1 MPAFLGLMVSWL
13 LRVVV
18 VKFLIMAAVVALLVE
33 LVPVVAGLIA
43 PFIGTP
49 ALSSAF
55 SSISPGVWWFLDFCR
70 LDIGVPAMLAA
81 WVTRFIIRRIPF
93 IG

>member
-1 MPAFLGLMVSWL
+1 MPAFLGLMVTWL
-13 LRVVV
+13 LRAVVI
-18 VKFLIMAAVVALLVE
+18 KFIVMAAVVALLVE

-43 PFIGTP
+43 PFIGTSG
-49 ALSSAF
+49 LTSAF
-55 SSISPGVWWFLDFCR
+55 SSIPAGVWWFLDFCR
-70 LDIGVPAMLAA
+70 LDIGVPALLAA